1 MIECQ
6 RCHAKSEDG
15 KRFCSECGGP
25 LDPAFAEM
33 KQYLNFSMREELRS
47 IIKSDYKDQHY
58 LELTTTQAVVE
69 RITSWSKIFA
79 GAVAIPLALLLF
91 IFGAIGFKTYSDFT
105 NELET
110 VQGNVSAKLDA
121 AQTLATKL
129 QEDGTALSNEYEKLR
144 AGLINSK
151 TLTADVERLTAQYK
165 ELSANLEETA
175 KLSDKVN
182 RLNSRVTGIE
192 DSIKSALLFGNSNY
206 ENLPKLMTPAHDA
219 EDVGQAFTEIGYKVK
234 TELNNGRN
242 EMMAS
247 IEEFR
252 KNISPGD
259 TVVFYYSGHGFQ
271 YNGKNYIVPVDI
283 MGDDLTPS
291 TVATQAVDLDVII
304 HTLQQSNARAIVLI
318 VDACR
323 NDPFGVGKTRGI
335 SLKINPPP
343 GVFILFSASDG
354 EVAIDSL
361 VSMNGGR
368 NSLFAYAL
376 VPQIKRKNLSIE
388 DLGATVSRQ
397 VAGLAKSVG
406 VTQRPAY
413 IDSAEGPIY
422 LAGREK

>member
-6 RCHAKSEDG
+6 RCHAKSEEG
-15 KRFCSECGGP
+15 KRFCGECGGP

-58 LELTTTQAVVE
+58 LELTTTQAIVE

-105 NELET
+105 NELEK

-129 QEDGTALSNEYEKLR
+129 QEDGTALSNEYEKIR

-151 TLTADVERLTAQYK
+151 TLTADVERLTAQYR

-175 KLSDKVN
+175 TLSDKVN

-206 ENLPKLMTPAHDA
+206 ENLPNLITPGNDA
-219 EDVGQAFTEIGYKVK
+219 ADVGQAFTEIGYNVK

-242 EMMAS
+242 EMIHS

-271 YNGKNYIVPVDI
+271 YDGKNYIIPVDI
-283 MGDDLTPS
+283 RGDLTPS

-304 HTLQQSNARAIVLI
+304 NKLQQSNARAVVLI

-323 NDPFGVGKTRGI
+323 NNPFGVGKTRGI

-361 VSMNGGR
+361 ESMNGGR

-388 DLGATVSRQ
+388 DLGATVRSQ
-397 VAGLAKSVG
+397 VAGLAKDVG
-406 VTQRPAY
+406 VIQRPAY
-413 IDSAEGPIY
+413 IDSAVGPIY